1 MAISEILGNGLQR
14 FGDCE
19 VCDVARHDGIY
30 SMVLQSQLRAGYS
43 RCGAFYPHGGEQIF
57 EKIE

>member
-30 SMVLQSQLRAGYS
+30 LWFYNPNFVPDILGAEPFIPMEESKYS
-43 RCGAFYPHGGEQIF
+43 RR
-57 EKIE
+57 